1 MPCGP
6 VGLGDIED
14 SAQASKKTEGTLS
27 ESLQGDFGR
36 SRLLDSPL
44 LWLSCSWGE
53 TRWLQIN
60 TAGSGTRGGHPSLEV
75 EVFSCELKPEL
86 FCGMC
91 SG

>member
-1 MPCGP
+1 MWSW
-6 VGLGDIED
+6 GLGDIED

-36 SRLLDSPL
+36 SRVLDSPL
-44 LWLSCSWGE
+44 LWLSCSWGDQVATNKYSRE
-53 TRWLQIN
+53 C
-60 TAGSGTRGGHPSLEV
+60 GTRGSHQSLEV
-75 EVFSCELKPEL
+75 EVFACELKPEL